1 MRRSLR
7 FSSTKRL
14 KKILLSLR
22 KEAYEN
28 LNVSFVVSGQI
39 GFDINRVA
47 NPIVERVVAVCDSS
61 RNGIFNYVYS
71 ERNKNG
77 AIFN

>member
-1 MRRSLR
+1 MRRTLR
-7 FSSTKRL
+7 FSSTKSL

-22 KEAYEN
+22 KEVHEN

-47 NPIVERVVAVCDSS
+47 NPVVKRVVAICDSS
-61 RNGIFNYVYS
+61 RNRKFNYVYS